1 MRYDPDK
8 RFLRSRYLQQGQ
20 GQIKVIP
27 RHCTATYLNQYPYQ
41 VSISYTLQFLR
52 YSLEKKLKIK
62 VTKARSKVKS
72 RSHFNVAHLHPPINV
87 PILRFNLLHLI
98 VSEISPRQDFKG
110 QGDYSKVKGHVKV
123 TPLHCT
129 PKHSN
134 QYPYQISTSYM
145 LWLPRY
151 SPDKIFKVK
160 VTLGQGQRSNQ
171 GHIMMLHTNSP

>member
-1 MRYDPDK
+1 MRYGPDK

-72 RSHFNVAHLHPPINV
+72 RSHFDVAHLHPPINV

-110 QGDYSKVKGHVKV
+110 QGDYSKVKGHVKAHHYIAHLN
-123 TPLHCT
+123 TLTNIPI
-129 PKHSN
+129 K
-134 QYPYQISTSYM
+134 YQ
-145 LWLPRY
+145 LPICYGYQDIAQTR
-151 SPDKIFKVK
+151 F
-160 VTLGQGQRSNQ
+160 LRSRS
-171 GHIMMLHTNSP
+171 H